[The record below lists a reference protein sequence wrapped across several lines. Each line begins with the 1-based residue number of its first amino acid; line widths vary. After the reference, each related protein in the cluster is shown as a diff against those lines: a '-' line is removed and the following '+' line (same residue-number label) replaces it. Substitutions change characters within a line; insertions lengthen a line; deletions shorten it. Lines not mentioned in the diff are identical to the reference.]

1 MAYLPILGVTVLENS
16 HRMIRPDF
24 AVAGITDPAAKAR
37 RLPGPDI
44 PAALKGIPKQA
55 FVLLLAHRPQYCV
68 AASELGVDLQLSG
81 HTHGGLVW
89 GLGPLIL
96 RRNSDFIAGK
106 YQVGGTMLYV
116 SRGAAFRSRNR
127 WGDIWRMG
135 VPPEIT
141 LLILRRP

>member
-1 MAYLPILGVTVLENS
+1 MTYLPTLGVTMLENS

-24 AVAGITDPAAKAR
+24 AVAGITDPAARQR

-44 PAALKGIPKQA
+44 SAALKGIPKPA
-55 FVLLLAHRPQYCV
+55 FVLLLAHQPQHCI
-68 AASELGVDLQLSG
+68 AASQHGVDLQLSG

-89 GLGPLIL
+89 GLGHLIVK
-96 RRNSDFIAGK
+96 RNGGFVAGS
-106 YQVGGTMLYV
+106 YQVGDTVVYV
-116 SRGAAFRSRNR
+116 SRGVAFRSRGR
-127 WGDIWRMG
+127 GGCIWRIG